1 MSEDV
6 RQKGIVVEANGKRA
20 TVRFKKTDACGH
32 CNACF
37 RFGSNE
43 ADIEMDNTLGAKKG
57 DEVYI
62 DMHANTV
69 LKASA
74 IVYGIPIIGLILGVA
89 AGSRFGEIYAAIGGV
104 ALSGL
109 SFLIL
114 KKLEPKFAKMNEF
127 KPRMT
132 AFVNEDFEA
141 AINASRP
148 VLVDFWASWC
158 GPCRMIGPV
167 MEELGEDYDGRA
179 DICKVN
185 VDDEID
191 LAKRFRIMS
200 IPCVILF
207 KDGQEMNRLV
217 GARDKEEYADAIDE
231 IMG

>member
-1 MSEDV
+1 MV
-6 RQKGIVVEANGKRA
+6 R
-20 TVRFKKTDACGH
+20 DL
-32 CNACF
+32 
-37 RFGSNE
+37 NE
-43 ADIEMDNTLGAKKG
+43 K
-57 DEVYI
+57 
-62 DMHANTV
+62 
-69 LKASA
+69 
-74 IVYGIPIIGLILGVA
+74 
-89 AGSRFGEIYAAIGGV
+89 
-104 ALSGL
+104 
-109 SFLIL
+109 
-114 KKLEPKFAKMNEF
+114 
-127 KPRMT
+127 
-132 AFVNEDFEA
+132 DFETA
-141 AINASRP
+141 VAEKKVSLI
-148 VLVDFWASWC
+148 DFWAPWC

>member
-1 MSEDV
+1 MV
-6 RQKGIVVEANGKRA
+6 KHL
-20 TVRFKKTDACGH
+20 T
-32 CNACF
+32 
-37 RFGSNE
+37 
-43 ADIEMDNTLGAKKG
+43 
-57 DEVYI
+57 
-62 DMHANTV
+62 
-69 LKASA
+69 
-74 IVYGIPIIGLILGVA
+74 A
-89 AGSRFGEIYAAIGGV
+89 A
-104 ALSGL
+104 
-109 SFLIL
+109 
-114 KKLEPKFAKMNEF
+114 
-127 KPRMT
+127 
-132 AFVNEDFEA
+132 DFEA

-231 IMG
+231 IMGCTK

>member
-1 MSEDV
+1 MV
-6 RQKGIVVEANGKRA
+6 KHL
-20 TVRFKKTDACGH
+20 T
-32 CNACF
+32 
-37 RFGSNE
+37 
-43 ADIEMDNTLGAKKG
+43 
-57 DEVYI
+57 
-62 DMHANTV
+62 
-69 LKASA
+69 
-74 IVYGIPIIGLILGVA
+74 A
-89 AGSRFGEIYAAIGGV
+89 A
-104 ALSGL
+104 
-109 SFLIL
+109 
-114 KKLEPKFAKMNEF
+114 
-127 KPRMT
+127 
-132 AFVNEDFEA
+132 DFEA

-148 VLVDFWASWC
+148 VLVDFWAS
-158 GPCRMIGPV
+158 RMIGPV